1 MERKEQSP
9 PDGPPQAAK
18 GEDDQSSEEKRA
30 MVALARIL
38 GAGPLVG
45 GSLRLLEQLADY
57 VQCPQEGVPRETAP
71 AKQAAA
77 QRATSVEEEP
87 AETAP
92 AETPTR
98 ERETSASGQLT
109 APEAAGRRETK
120 EPCPMET
127 AESTGARD
135 INVPGKETATVRR
148 DGEPLTNAA
157 KRRRQTESETRRG
170 TTDGCGEAAAL
181 TCERG

>member
-57 VQCPQEGVPRETAP
+57 VQCPQEGVPHETAP
-71 AKQAAA
+71 
-77 QRATSVEEEP
+77 
-87 AETAP
+87 
-92 AETPTR
+92 
-98 ERETSASGQLT
+98 
-109 APEAAGRRETK
+109 
-120 EPCPMET
+120 
-127 AESTGARD
+127 
-135 INVPGKETATVRR
+135 
-148 DGEPLTNAA
+148 
-157 KRRRQTESETRRG
+157 
-170 TTDGCGEAAAL
+170 
-181 TCERG
+181 

>member
-1 MERKEQSP
+1 MERKEHSP
-9 PDGPPQAAK
+9 PSGPPQAAK

-77 QRATSVEEEP
+77 QLATPAEEESVETESTEVPMGEP
-87 AETAP
+87 SYSGDSEHATEKGVIVGSLRT
-92 AETPTR
+92 TPTDR
-98 ERETSASGQLT
+98 FPPS
-109 APEAAGRRETK
+109 
-120 EPCPMET
+120 
-127 AESTGARD
+127 
-135 INVPGKETATVRR
+135 
-148 DGEPLTNAA
+148 
-157 KRRRQTESETRRG
+157 
-170 TTDGCGEAAAL
+170 
-181 TCERG
+181 

>member
-9 PDGPPQAAK
+9 PREPPQAAK

-30 MVALARIL
+30 MIALARIL

-77 QRATSVEEEP
+77 QLATSPGEGSVETEP
-87 AETAP
+87 TEVPMGSQATAV
-92 AETPTR
+92 TP
-98 ERETSASGQLT
+98 
-109 APEAAGRRETK
+109 
-120 EPCPMET
+120 
-127 AESTGARD
+127 STPQKKG
-135 INVPGKETATVRR
+135 
-148 DGEPLTNAA
+148 
-157 KRRRQTESETRRG
+157 
-170 TTDGCGEAAAL
+170 
-181 TCERG
+181 